1 MSVLLGQDLQQGKQ
15 LSTDVAKVKKTPPLQ
30 PPKETVSKV
39 EKQKEGDPAKD
50 NASPINLT
58 TSPLLE
64 VTLETTRPL
73 TLGDSRQGV
82 YATLRNNSQKILRF
96 RQSSTAFVLSPSEG
110 AGTSVSGGCVT
121 FPTLSKSDE
130 SLTLQPSESYTIV
143 WDLESETCETKGTT
157 FPTIFDAKRIRG
169 GVYKVIFNSQYE
181 FDNAAKQ
188 SEAHHITKVIEA
200 RFPAPFSS
208 VMIFSFLG
216 GIAAYWVKKF
226 MLIPPTVS
234 MAANIR
240 EADWAKS
247 LTAIFGSGILSMVLV
262 ILGTQ
267 AGDTAFPLKLDVSSL
282 VGAFTSGFLLNFA
295 GDRVMEWLG
304 KLGRA

>member
-1 MSVLLGQDLQQGKQ
+1 
-15 LSTDVAKVKKTPPLQ
+15 
-30 PPKETVSKV
+30 
-39 EKQKEGDPAKD
+39 
-50 NASPINLT
+50 
-58 TSPLLE
+58 
-64 VTLETTRPL
+64 
-73 TLGDSRQGV
+73 
-82 YATLRNNSQKILRF
+82 
-96 RQSSTAFVLSPSEG
+96 
-110 AGTSVSGGCVT
+110 
-121 FPTLSKSDE
+121 
-130 SLTLQPSESYTIV
+130 
-143 WDLESETCETKGTT
+143 
-157 FPTIFDAKRIRG
+157 
-169 GVYKVIFNSQYE
+169 
-181 FDNAAKQ
+181 
-188 SEAHHITKVIEA
+188 
-200 RFPAPFSS
+200 
-208 VMIFSFLG
+208 
-216 GIAAYWVKKF
+216 